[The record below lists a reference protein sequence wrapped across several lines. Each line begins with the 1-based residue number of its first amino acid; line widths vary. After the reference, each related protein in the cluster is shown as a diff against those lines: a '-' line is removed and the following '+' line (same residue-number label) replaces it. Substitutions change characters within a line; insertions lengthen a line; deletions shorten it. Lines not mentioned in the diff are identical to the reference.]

1 MWWFSLY
8 RSLERGAI
16 IDFED
21 ALTPNKLYYR
31 HDGNYQNNNK
41 LLHGVRSE
49 KLNTITCKV
58 NWAFCHY
65 GSLLIKGTGVYWL
78 KGVLL
83 ILFMP

>member
-41 LLHGVRSE
+41 LWHGVRSE

-58 NWAFCHY
+58 N
-65 GSLLIKGTGVYWL
+65 
-78 KGVLL
+78 
-83 ILFMP
+83 

>member
-21 ALTPNKLYYR
+21 ALTPNKLHYR

-41 LLHGVRSE
+41 LLHCVRSE

-58 NWAFCHY
+58 N
-65 GSLLIKGTGVYWL
+65 
-78 KGVLL
+78 
-83 ILFMP
+83 